1 LRRKKNE
8 FLGLVKKC
16 LDREESLTTK
26 LVRKFSRRARAYM
39 MAYYTVHFSSNSGQQ
54 ELENKEQASVVV
66 KVERLMKHYKSHQ
79 SATYFDTKFSDLSEE

>member
-1 LRRKKNE
+1 LAGEGVEYSWGFSKQRFRKNPIALRRKKNE

-39 MAYYTVHFSSNSGQQ
+39 MAYYTAHFSSNSGQQ
-54 ELENKEQASVVV
+54 ELENK
-66 KVERLMKHYKSHQ
+66 
-79 SATYFDTKFSDLSEE
+79 